1 MILVDANVFMYAAGA
16 PHKHK
21 LASVNF
27 LHDAARLRHECCLNA
42 EVLQEIL
49 HRYQSIGRW
58 EDGKEVY
65 HLAKKIVPIVE
76 PVTIEIVEKTRE
88 LMDAYPGLMAR
99 DCLHAA
105 HCILFDLEGIC
116 SFDGDFDSISE
127 LHRIVPQI
135 P

>member
-49 HRYQSIGRW
+49 HRYQSIGRIHFNCASHSCSW
-58 EDGKEVY
+58 AA
-65 HLAKKIVPIVE
+65 LA
-76 PVTIEIVEKTRE
+76 
-88 LMDAYPGLMAR
+88 
-99 DCLHAA
+99 
-105 HCILFDLEGIC
+105 
-116 SFDGDFDSISE
+116 
-127 LHRIVPQI
+127 
-135 P
+135 